1 MKVTGKLEHR
11 DLEGGVWQLAAE
23 GGQRYT
29 LAGVTGDLKK
39 AKGSRVEIEG
49 TVDEGGGF
57 GLAMAGPTL
66 RVKSFRAL

>member
-1 MKVTGKLEHR
+1 MKVKGKLEHR

-29 LAGVTGDLKK
+29 LQNVSAELKR
-39 AKGSRVEIEG
+39 AKGQKVEIDG
-49 TVDEGGGF
+49 SLDEGGF

-66 RVKSFRAL
+66 RVGSFRVL